1 MNINI
6 ITVGNLKE
14 KYWVDAVGEYQK
26 RISKFCNLT
35 ITEIKEQ
42 NISDANLI
50 NLALQK
56 EAEDI
61 LKRLKGYVVI
71 MDIQGKSISSTE
83 LADKVTEI
91 TNNGNSTITFVIGS
105 SFGLSEKVKEKADL
119 KLSFSKLTFP
129 HQLFR
134 VMLLEQIY
142 RAFSINNNIKY
153 HK

>member
-1 MNINI
+1 MQINI

-14 KYWVDAVGEYQK
+14 NYWISAVNEYTK
-26 RISKFCNLT
+26 RLSKFCNVN

-42 NISDANLI
+42 NITDSNLI
-50 NLALQK
+50 SQALEK
-56 EAEDI
+56 EAEEI
-61 LKRLKGYVVI
+61 IKKIKGYVIVL
-71 MDIQGKSISSTE
+71 DIQGSLLSSNQ
-83 LADKVTEI
+83 LAQKIDEI
-91 TNNGNSTITFVIGS
+91 MLNGNSTITFIIGS
-105 SFGLSEKVKEKADL
+105 SFGLSDKVKEKADF

-142 RAFSINNNIKY
+142 RAFAINNNIKY